1 MDFDRLTVALLVLR
15 EDAPEL
21 TEEQEADLQD
31 AHLAHLAGLHEAGY
45 LVAAGPLRDPDSYY
59 RGLSILSV
67 GVEEARALK
76 EADPAVKA
84 GKFRVIVLPWMLPS
98 GALHFSPTKFP
109 RSRAEAAG

>member
-31 AHLAHLAGLHEAGY
+31 AHMAHLAGLHEAGH
-45 LVAAGPLRDPDSYY
+45 LVAAGPLLDPGSYF

-67 GVEEARALK
+67 GVDEARALK
-76 EADPAVKA
+76 EADPAVK
-84 GKFRVIVLPWMLPS
+84 GRGRRL
-98 GALHFSPTKFP
+98 
-109 RSRAEAAG
+109 RSRASDREQSSSKET